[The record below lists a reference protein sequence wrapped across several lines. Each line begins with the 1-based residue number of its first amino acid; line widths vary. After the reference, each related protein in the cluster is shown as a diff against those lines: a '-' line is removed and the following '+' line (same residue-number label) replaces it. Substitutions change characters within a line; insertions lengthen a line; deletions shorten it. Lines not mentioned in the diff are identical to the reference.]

1 MYQDVLVKADP
12 AFKFL
17 DNLRKPEK
25 YVQFTDLVINRIKR
39 SKDPLLR
46 DSQEIIDRIQKRNL
60 Y

>member
-1 MYQDVLVKADP
+1 MYQDALVKADP

-25 YVQFTDLVINRIKR
+25 YVQFTDLVVNRIKR

-46 DSQEIIDRIQKRNL
+46 ESQEIIDRI
-60 Y
+60 

>member
-12 AFKFL
+12 AFKFVE
-17 DNLRKPEK
+17 NLRKPEQ

-39 SKDPLLR
+39 SKDPLLKE
-46 DSQEIIDRIQKRNL
+46 SQEIIDRIEKRNL